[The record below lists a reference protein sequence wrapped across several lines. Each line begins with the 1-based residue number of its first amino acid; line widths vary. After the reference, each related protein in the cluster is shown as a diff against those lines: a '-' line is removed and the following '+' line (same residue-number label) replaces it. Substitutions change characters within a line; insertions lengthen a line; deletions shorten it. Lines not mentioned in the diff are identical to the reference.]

1 MLAMAAAAAI
11 SGASFSAL
19 AGACTTANISTYLS
33 GGVNAGCTVLDKTIT
48 GVSVTFNSTD
58 PINVGATVHPVTVAN
73 NPGLN
78 FQFTELFSSFA
89 PPPLTSTISFTVTA
103 PSANP
108 MTDASLAING
118 ALNGSSD
125 SSVNVSEA
133 LSNGKSLSAMVPS
146 TTPPDTFVTVSSST
160 TFALTKSLTVTDTI
174 PLVNSFLDHLTN
186 QFSETP
192 ATVPEPSTLALFGI
206 GLSALG
212 LVRRRKRS

>member
-1 MLAMAAAAAI
+1 LGTKSAMLAMAAAAAI

-58 PINVGATVHPVTVAN
+58 PN